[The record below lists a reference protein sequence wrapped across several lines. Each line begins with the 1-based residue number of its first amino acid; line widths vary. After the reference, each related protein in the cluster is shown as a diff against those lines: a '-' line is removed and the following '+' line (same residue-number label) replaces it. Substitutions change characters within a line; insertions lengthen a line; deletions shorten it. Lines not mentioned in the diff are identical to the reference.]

1 MKKLVLLSAVLFGAV
16 SASQAGVR
24 FNVGVGFPLPLP
36 PLPGVVISRPAPYCA
51 PAPPVCYNAPQA
63 YYAPPPVYYSEPAV
77 VVEPPSVYLGFGPGY
92 YGHGY
97 YGRGWYGH
105 GYPRYNHYYG
115 RGWDHGR
122 GGHYAA
128 GHHGWHR

>member
-24 FNVGVGFPLPLP
+24 FNLGLGLPLP

-51 PAPPVCYNAPQA
+51 PAPPVYYGYN
-63 YYAPPPVYYSEPAV
+63 EPAV

-92 YGHGY
+92 YGRGY
-97 YGRGWYGH
+97 YGHR
-105 GYPRYNHYYG
+105 YPHYYG
-115 RGWDHGR
+115 HRGWDHG
-122 GGHYAA
+122 
-128 GHHGWHR
+128 